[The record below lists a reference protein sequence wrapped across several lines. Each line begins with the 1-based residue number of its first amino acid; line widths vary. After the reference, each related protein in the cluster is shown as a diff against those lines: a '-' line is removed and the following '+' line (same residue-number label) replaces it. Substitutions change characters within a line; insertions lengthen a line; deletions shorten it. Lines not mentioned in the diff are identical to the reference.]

1 MQCFLKLRQKK
12 KKKRQNIKTLKGVS
26 VLQMFSFGLRFQH
39 CFPSTGRDPVKH
51 PDCSAHSR
59 PHCCHDITVRV
70 KAQSVWSV
78 STLTGRPEVLSIC
91 SFPSGTT
98 GSRKVVF
105 STLTAPWNSS
115 PRQLLSLLPG
125 SHPTATISDF
135 PGLGPDLSTFKAPPR
150 QPQPRRRRYYNMH
163 SRLRTPALERFRAVV
178 TPALSAHCSISA
190 YTDLATSET

>member
-1 MQCFLKLRQKK
+1 M
-12 KKKRQNIKTLKGVS
+12 S
-26 VLQMFSFGLRFQH
+26 VLQMFSFGLRLRH

-59 PHCCHDITVRV
+59 PRCCRDITVRL

-78 STLTGRPEVLSIC
+78 STLTGRPEALSTC

-115 PRQLLSLLPG
+115 PRQLLSLLPDRTLQQLYQIFRDWG
-125 SHPTATISDF
+125 QTSVTLKHRPPNPPPPPPLQQHA
-135 PGLGPDLSTFKAPPR
+135 LKVENHCFK
-150 QPQPRRRRYYNMH
+150 
-163 SRLRTPALERFRAVV
+163 EV
-178 TPALSAHCSISA
+178 
-190 YTDLATSET
+190 